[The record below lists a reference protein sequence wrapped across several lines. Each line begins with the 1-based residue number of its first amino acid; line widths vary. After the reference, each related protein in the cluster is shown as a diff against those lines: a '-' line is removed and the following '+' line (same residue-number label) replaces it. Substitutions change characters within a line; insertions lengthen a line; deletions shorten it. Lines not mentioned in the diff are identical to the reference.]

1 MCGSTGFLAQGG
13 EILGVGLTYSP
24 IPFIPIH
31 WTLVSV
37 NWTSIIDNF
46 LVSNCDDGKQDEGSV
61 IPVPGPGGSSSKVCD
76 SNEDPV

>member
-37 NWTSIIDNF
+37 NWTSIIGQF
-46 LVSNCDDGKQDEGSV
+46 FV
-61 IPVPGPGGSSSKVCD
+61 IQL
-76 SNEDPV
+76 